1 MNFPPEIVA
10 MITHYTGDIIVAQV
24 LRKYM
29 SKQIYRQILLT
40 KRKILIYGQVQSG
53 KTAAIMDVLE
63 NPVYTGITKIIIIQ
77 NTLLVLNQYKERL
90 ASANIDHQIFQL
102 KSATYHSDVI
112 VLMNNSH
119 RYKHYLNS
127 VKTNPQKYIVLMDEA
142 DAYKN
147 GTHPLAEGAIHEY
160 YVTAT
165 PLHKNY
171 EPGYFNHIQ
180 RVDEHQNYQG
190 LTNVNI
196 TYQPNNDELEAIAKF
211 YADTQETSGI
221 MLINTFRYVN
231 EMQRAGMY
239 FSTLFPQI
247 TFVALNTKRKI
258 YKNGTVRK
266 IKQKSIS
273 KIIDKLAESQHIVFI
288 ANRLS
293 LRGLSYTSGTYARHL
308 THQFSDLNRKSDTNR
323 LQRMRIF
330 GIYGDQQQVQL
341 MLPENNRR
349 IVQRLIHRLDVQPEL
364 NRTFTM

>member
-77 NTLLVLNQYKERL
+77 NTILVLNQYKERL
-90 ASANIDHQIFQL
+90 ANANIDHQIVQL
-102 KSATYHSDVI
+102 KSTTYTSDVI
-112 VLMNNSH
+112 VLMNNGH

-127 VKTNPQKYIVLMDEA
+127 VKTNPEKYIVLMDEA

-165 PLHKNY
+165 PLHENY
-171 EPGYFNHIQ
+171 KAAYFNHIQ

-190 LTNVNI
+190 LRNVAI
-196 TYQPNNDELEAIAKF
+196 TYQDNNDEQQAIAKF
-211 YADTQETSGI
+211 YADTQDTSGI
-221 MLINTFRYVN
+221 MLINTFSYVKV
-231 EMQRAGMY
+231 MRRAAIK
-239 FSTLFPQI
+239 FSLIFPQI
-247 TFVALNTKRKI
+247 TFVALNTKRKV
-258 YKNGTVRK
+258 YQNGTVRK

-273 KIIDKLAESQHIVFI
+273 KIIDTLSDSPHIVFI

-293 LRGLSYTSGTYARHL
+293 LRGLSYTSGNYARHL
-308 THQFSDLNRKSDTNR
+308 THQFSDLKRKSDTNR

-330 GIYGDQQQVQL
+330 GIYTEQEPVKL
-341 MLPENNRR
+341 MLPEYNRR
-349 IVQRLIHRLDVQPEL
+349 IINRLMQKLEVNPEL
-364 NRTFTM
+364 NRNFAM